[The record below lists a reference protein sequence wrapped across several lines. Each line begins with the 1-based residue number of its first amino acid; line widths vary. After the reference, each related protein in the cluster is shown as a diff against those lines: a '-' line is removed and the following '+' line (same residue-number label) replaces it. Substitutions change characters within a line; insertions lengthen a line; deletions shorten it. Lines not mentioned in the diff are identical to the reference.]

1 MTKKILCNTKSF
13 FVKKKKQFL
22 PMLKLETLVI
32 NAAGN
37 QERPVMVW
45 LTLSLI
51 QVKVLFYF
59 YHGKQSKMHM
69 TLVNGKN
76 NLKCVFEDIYLFM
89 IRHTF
94 QTMQFISKLHL
105 LT

>member
-1 MTKKILCNTKSF
+1 
-13 FVKKKKQFL
+13 
-22 PMLKLETLVI
+22 MLKLETLVI